1 MINYMA
7 TVDFK
12 EKRIDYINNWPNSE
26 PFEIEKKYYAIVDKV
41 KQKRGTIFQPFR
53 LVRND
58 DVIYNKTVPR
68 PKK

>member
-26 PFEIEKKYYAIVDKV
+26 PFEIEKNIMLLLIK
-41 KQKRGTIFQPFR
+41 
-53 LVRND
+53 
-58 DVIYNKTVPR
+58 
-68 PKK
+68 